1 MLETD
6 FDKGARLQASRLHS
20 FLKGIRV
27 VDLSRYLPGPLASLM
42 LSDLGAAV
50 IKVESPQGDGLETL
64 GPLRADVRSAWHEA
78 INGGK
83 EILRLDLKQA
93 EDTLRKAD
101 ALPRSKA
108 EPRIRQNLAL
118 VVGLQGRFDE
128 ASALAREDLPPDQVE
143 ANMAYLKKMLSQP
156 NTWQQI
162 SEGSKG

>member
-64 GPLRADVRSAWHEA
+64 GPLRADGRSQLLRMEFPLVGASSDDPRAQALEA
-78 INGGK
+78 RSRVY
-83 EILRLDLKQA
+83 LRL
-93 EDTLRKAD
+93 TLSPVGKKT
-101 ALPRSKA
+101 P
-108 EPRIRQNLAL
+108 L
-118 VVGLQGRFDE
+118 VWPGLFPVRAPE
-128 ASALAREDLPPDQVE
+128 WTTR
-143 ANMAYLKKMLSQP
+143 
-156 NTWQQI
+156 
-162 SEGSKG
+162 